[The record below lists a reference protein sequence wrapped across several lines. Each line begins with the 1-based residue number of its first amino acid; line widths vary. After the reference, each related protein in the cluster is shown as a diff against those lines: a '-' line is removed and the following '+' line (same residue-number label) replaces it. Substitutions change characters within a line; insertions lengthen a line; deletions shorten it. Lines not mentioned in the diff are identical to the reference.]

1 MRPAILFFAIACAAV
16 CSALRHVPPLLTT
29 LAHRRQCKV
38 APLQSSFDVDPV
50 VIAEGAAVLGGLYG
64 LFKVFIYSKFQYTQ
78 ASIIGGIP
86 ISEIG
91 NKVVEIDA
99 RDGKNVFY
107 LPKNS
112 DYTAIMMVDET
123 DEKKRRDKLTLNE
136 QLILECVGKAN
147 INSMNLRGRVRG
159 RSQEIPSKSMDCVIS
174 TGGLARSTEKG
185 ELLNEVYRM
194 LRPGGVFVFVEP
206 ESKETISLLE
216 QTFPREIVPTT
227 SSKDSKVGGK
237 LESKLKNKKYKKK
250 QTLEMELNE
259 MSEGSNVSEVEE
271 TPTTSDIADTADA
284 SSSGA
289 LPGLTFD
296 VISNFGIEN
305 FISGIAVRP

>member
-1 MRPAILFFAIACAAV
+1 MIRSAILFIFLASCTD
-16 CSALRHVPPLLTT
+16 ALRLLNSQ
-29 LAHRRQCKV
+29 LRQKYTSQLLLSLD
-38 APLQSSFDVDPV
+38 ADPV
-50 VIAEGAAVLGGLYG
+50 VVAEGAAVLGGLYG
-64 LFKVFIYSKFQYTQ
+64 LFKVFVYSKFQYTQ

-91 NKVVEIDA
+91 NKVVELDA

-147 INSMNLRGRVRG
+147 NNNLNLRGRVRG
-159 RSQEIPSKSMDCVIS
+159 DHKRFSKSMDCVIS
-174 TGGLARSTEKG
+174 TGALARSTEKG

-206 ESKETISLLE
+206 ENKDTMSLLE
-216 QTFPREIVPTT
+216 QTFPREIVQSTNT
-227 SSKDSKVGGK
+227 KAIKDGTKF
-237 LESKLKNKKYKKK
+237 ESKMKNRKYKKK

-259 MSEGSNVSEVEE
+259 MNGSTDDGDIETELVVSDATGAPVAE
-271 TPTTSDIADTADA
+271 TTSA
-284 SSSGA
+284 SNG
-289 LPGLTFD
+289 GRCQD
-296 VISNFGIEN
+296 
-305 FISGIAVRP
+305 